1 MLGVAMLSVVM
12 LNVVMLSV
20 VAPQFIPVPMRKI
33 MVGLYW
39 TPSSIETSHFPR
51 LNRCPSITISMSK
64 VWPTD
69 DYQGPIIYNN
79 LLGATTLSIKT
90 CSIMTQHF
98 DIQHS
103 NKYNVTLSIMT
114 ISIMAKHCYV

>member
-1 MLGVAMLSVVM
+1 MLGVNMLT
-12 LNVVMLSV
+12 VVMLSV
-20 VAPQFIPVPMRKI
+20 VMMSVAAPQFIPVLMRKI

-51 LNRCPSITISMSK
+51 LNRCPPIKISMSE

-69 DYQGPIIYNN
+69 DYQGPIIYSN

-90 CSIMTQHF
+90 CSI
-98 DIQHS
+98 
-103 NKYNVTLSIMT
+103 KTLSIST
-114 ISIMAKHCYV
+114 FSIAINKT